1 MLEGNGRE
9 VTHLDV
15 RGRWR
20 FISANFIL
28 KPTLGRWGVVGNRRE
43 ALLWDLRKGKI
54 DEKVKPVPVKVA
66 SNKDIFDHLNCKN
79 LCLRNGAF

>member
-15 RGRWR
+15 RGRCQ
-20 FISANFIL
+20 FISANFISQTN
-28 KPTLGRWGVVGNRRE
+28 PRRWGVVGNRRE